1 MYKFLTER
9 GDATRKDMLDF
20 IIQFMT
26 EHGYSPS
33 IREIKDGVYIG
44 STSSIYQHLRVLE
57 RQGKI
62 TMEPG
67 QPRTIAVVGYEYR
80 KVEG

>member
-1 MYKFLTER
+1 MDKFLTER

-20 IIQFMT
+20 IIKFMT

-33 IREIKDGVYIG
+33 IREIKEGVYIG
-44 STSSIYQHLRVLE
+44 STSSIHDHLRVLE

-62 TMEPG
+62 TMKPG
-67 QPRTIAVVGYEYR
+67 QPRTIAVVGYGFR